1 MPDSTPNSSRRQQ
14 RQLVG
19 LAGALYVMGLI
30 AGCAAQKVEP
40 VKTVDPAEVSL
51 QKSLDR
57 VANMPQFTSGADEKP
72 PAPTLK
78 GQGITVSFQGSADQ
92 LLSKIAAARGLAFKV
107 QGPQPF
113 LPLPVHVDLADVTFS
128 EFLADVGHQFG
139 QRADLVLTD
148 KTLEIRYRGKP

>member
-1 MPDSTPNSSRRQQ
+1 MQDCTTNSSRRRP

-19 LAGALYVMGLI
+19 LACALYVMGLI
-30 AGCAAQKVEP
+30 AGCAAQKIEP
-40 VKTVDPAEVSL
+40 VKAADPAELAL

-57 VANMPQFTSGADEKP
+57 VANLPQFTSGADEKL
-72 PAPTLK
+72 PTPKLK